1 MKTACTTSAVT
12 RSTKAFERVFTTTQK
27 ANGTKT

>member
-12 RSTKAFERVFTTTQK
+12 RSTKAFERDFTTAQK
-27 ANGTKT
+27 ANETKT

>member
-1 MKTACTTSAVT
+1 MKDRYTSNAVT

-27 ANGTKT
+27 ANETKT